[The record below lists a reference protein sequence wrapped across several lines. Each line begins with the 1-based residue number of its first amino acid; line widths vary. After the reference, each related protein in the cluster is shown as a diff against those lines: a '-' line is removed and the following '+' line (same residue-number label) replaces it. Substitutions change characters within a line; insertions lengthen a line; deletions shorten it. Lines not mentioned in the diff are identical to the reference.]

1 MQRQALLK
9 SARNRDRLFE
19 KTASRASD
27 FQFTEEVAEVFD
39 DMLIRSVPLYLEQQM
54 IIAELARR
62 FYIPGSAIYD
72 LGCSTGT
79 TLIHLGRGL
88 RKQQPRLVGYDN
100 SRPMLEKAR
109 HRIREQGLDGLIE
122 LRYGDLNEP
131 FSLEGASVV
140 TLCWTLQFIR
150 PLDRERLIRRLCE
163 SLVSGGV
170 LIVTEKVLTGSPATN
185 QLFIDRYYEFKKRN
199 GYSNEE
205 IARKREALEN
215 VLVPFRI
222 DENVLLFRRA
232 GFQIVET
239 FFQWYNF
246 AGFLCVKRPDRRG
259 GVVA

>member
-1 MQRQALLK
+1 MPRQALLK
-9 SARNRDRLFE
+9 SARHRDRLFE

-54 IIAELARR
+54 IIQELGKR
-62 FYIPGSAIYD
+62 FYAPGTAGYD

-79 TLIHLGRGL
+79 TLINLGREL
-88 RKQQPRLVGYDN
+88 MDQHPRLIGYDN
-100 SRPMLEKAR
+100 SLPMVEKAR
-109 HRIREQGLDGLIE
+109 ERIRRRNLETVVEVRCGDIE
-122 LRYGDLNEP
+122 EIPLEP
-131 FSLEGASVV
+131 ASLM

-150 PLDRERLIRRLCE
+150 PLDRERLIRRLYE
-163 SLVSGGV
+163 SLVSGGA
-170 LIVTEKVLTGSPATN
+170 LIITEKVLTGSPATN

-222 DENVLLFRRA
+222 DENVRLFRRA
-232 GFQIVET
+232 GFQIVDT

-246 AGFLCVKRPDRRG
+246 AGFLCVKRPGRRG